1 MIYLTDL
8 MNGTSTEYGTAIQMD
23 DIISN
28 CRRQMPFFVSSLAC
42 RGGVSIQYVVALE
55 LSDAFEAPTVNTEH
69 NAVRGPRLGS
79 NPLPSTGVSAAA
91 AGGRASDLEEGE
103 RHEIRHR

>member
-1 MIYLTDL
+1 MYLTDL
-8 MNGTSTEYGTAIQMD
+8 MNETSTYYGTAVRMD
-23 DIISN
+23 NIISN
-28 CRRQMPFFVSSLAC
+28 CRCQMPSFASSLVR

-55 LSDAFEAPTVNTEH
+55 LSDTFEAPTVNTEH